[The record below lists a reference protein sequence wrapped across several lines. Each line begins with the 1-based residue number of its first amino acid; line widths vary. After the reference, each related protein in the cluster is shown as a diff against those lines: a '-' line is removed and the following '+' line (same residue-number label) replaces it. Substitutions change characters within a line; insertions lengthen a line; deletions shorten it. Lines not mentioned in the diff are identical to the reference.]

1 MPTETQSP
9 TVSAVA
15 APQARRR
22 RSSWLARLRGVLPDG
37 DEAAALLPTADEV
50 ALATVVG
57 GLAAVVVNAV
67 AIALTVSR
75 PAAGM
80 GLRLEHHLFDVLETS
95 GLAAAAGLFAAA
107 VIGPFG
113 RGRRLRWL
121 AWLALGLAAF
131 GPMLGLLGEHLQRE
145 AVAVWDGR
153 FEAVLYPLYLALC
166 CAAVPAA
173 YAIGAAFAPRQWE
186 RWVPVAVGLGGS
198 IAHHALLRDDYPGV
212 HATVQWVSAALL
224 GAAVARPLARR
235 LGLVRHRRRFALV
248 LGAWAALALAWP
260 PPNAVRLELFREPGA
275 VGALVLATSVWS
287 APAVSP
293 QAMASA
299 PVFDPTTLPRRHPE
313 LDALLPAAPVVVLVS
328 IEATRADVLEGAHDA
343 DLPEMRKLR
352 DAGAYFPRSIA
363 PGSQTSVSLTTLF
376 TGHYMSELF
385 WEMYGQG
392 AMRFL
397 YAVEDPHP
405 RFPELLSRAGV
416 ETADYLGLIFL
427 SGRFGVTRGFAQ
439 EFCAVQDRR
448 HALASEVLTPLLKRL
463 GSAGRKPFFAYAHLM
478 EPHEPYDRGKLKEGS
493 DYERYISEEQV
504 VDLWIGRI
512 ARLLRQRYPTRG
524 YLIVTGDHGEAF
536 GEHDT
541 QFHSKTLYE
550 ELVRVPLV
558 IWGPGIVPRHHAE
571 LVGHVDLGP
580 TILEL
585 FGQPVPAD
593 QMGQSLVPLL
603 FGQEEPR
610 PRPMIAEGRLRRALF
625 LPDGLKVIDDTRLK
639 TVEVYDLRADPG
651 ETRNLFDSD
660 RARVEPALAELRAF
674 FDHYAFRRPGYH
686 LQYKR

>member
-1 MPTETQSP
+1 MPTEPESP
-9 TVSAVA
+9 TLPTALASQGSSRRGSWLGRLRDTLPGGDEVA
-15 APQARRR
+15 A
-22 RSSWLARLRGVLPDG
+22 S
-37 DEAAALLPTADEV
+37 LPTADEV
-50 ALATVVG
+50 ALATVLG
-57 GLAAVVVNAV
+57 GLAAVLVNAV
-67 AIALTVSR
+67 AIALTVPR
-75 PAAGM
+75 PTAGV
-80 GLRLEHHLFDVLETS
+80 GLRLEHHLFDLLEIS
-95 GLAAAAGLFAAA
+95 GLGAAVGLFAAA
-107 VIGPFG
+107 VVGPFG

-121 AWLALGLAAF
+121 AWLALGVAAL
-131 GPMLGLLGEHLQRE
+131 GPMLGLLGEHLERE

-153 FEAVLYPLYLALC
+153 FAAVLYPLYLALC
-166 CAAVPAA
+166 CASVPAA
-173 YAIGAAFAPRQWE
+173 YALGAAFAPRPWQ

-212 HATVQWVSAALL
+212 HATVQWVAGALL
-224 GAAVARPLARR
+224 GAALARPLARQLQ
-235 LGLVRHRRRFALV
+235 LGRRRRRFAVV
-248 LGAWAALALAWP
+248 LGAWAALALVWS
-260 PPNAVRLELFREPGA
+260 PPNAVRLELFREPGS
-275 VGALVLATSVWS
+275 VGALVLATSVWTP
-287 APAVSP
+287 PALSP
-293 QAMASA
+293 QAMAA
-299 PVFDPTTLPRRHPE
+299 AHVFDPTTIPRRHPV
-313 LDALLPAAPVVVLVS
+313 LDAQLPAAPVVVLIS

-343 DLPEMRKLR
+343 DLPELRKLR
-352 DAGAYFPRSIA
+352 DGGAYFPRSIS

-376 TGHYMSELF
+376 TGHYMSELY

-405 RFPELLSRAGV
+405 RFPELLGRAGV

-427 SGRFGVTRGFAQ
+427 SGRFGVTRGFA
-439 EFCAVQDRR
+439 EELCAVQDRR

-463 GSAGRKPFFAYAHLM
+463 GGGGRKPFFAYAHVM

-512 ARLLRQRYPTRG
+512 ARVLRQRYPTRG

-536 GEHDT
+536 GEHGT

-558 IWGPGIVPRHHAE
+558 VWGPGIVPRRHAE
-571 LVGHVDLGP
+571 MVGHVDLGP

-585 FGQPVPAD
+585 FGQPVPPD

-603 FGQEEPR
+603 FGQDEPR
-610 PRPMIAEGRLRRALF
+610 PRPMLAEGRLRRALF
-625 LPDGLKVIDDTRLK
+625 RPDGLKVIDDTRLK
-639 TVEVYDLRADPG
+639 TVEVYDLNADPG

-660 RARVEPALAELRAF
+660 QSRVEPAVAELRAF
-674 FDHYAFRRPGYH
+674 FDRYAFRRPGYH